1 MEMLRIMR
9 EMILMMAMMRIIRQ
23 QMLQGELLISWV
35 SGLDRVEEQPWMGEV
50 VSLTIMMMTMMTMMM
65 MTIMTLPLPSPLHF
79 CPRHGGF

>member
-9 EMILMMAMMRIIRQ
+9 EMILMMKMMRIIRK

-50 VSLTIMMMTMMTMMM
+50 VSLTIMMMTIMTMMM
-65 MTIMTLPLPSPLHF
+65 MLMTMIMMMTTMTTMMSN
-79 CPRHGGF
+79 

>member
-65 MTIMTLPLPSPLHF
+65 MLMTMMMMMTTMTTMMSN
-79 CPRHGGF
+79 

>member
-50 VSLTIMMMTMMTMMM
+50 VSLTTMM
-65 MTIMTLPLPSPLHF
+65 MTIMTMMMMLMTMMMMMTTMTTMMSN
-79 CPRHGGF
+79 